1 MTGATAR
8 TVANVV
14 LISAGVAAA
23 YVVVTTPPLRRLA
36 LRGTEWWLGA
46 TVPGYL
52 LYSQAGRG
60 RSRHGPSRSRRSSKR
75 DVRSE
80 GGLVRRSSV
89 TRRCTPDVTRSEG
102 GR

>member
-8 TVANVV
+8 SVANVV

-36 LRGTEWWLGA
+36 LRGAEWWLGA

-52 LYSQAGRG
+52 LYLTGRAWAESAGTQKVSPQLQA
-60 RSRHGPSRSRRSSKR
+60 
-75 DVRSE
+75 
-80 GGLVRRSSV
+80 
-89 TRRCTPDVTRSEG
+89 
-102 GR
+102 